1 MSDVTVIPPPPPTVP
16 IGRTSDGRV
25 VLIDSV
31 WARYLTDAVWR
42 RLGGFN
48 AGSLDQLENEIE
60 ALAVLVSALEGDMG
74 AAQADIVALE
84 AAVAAI
90 VAPDVVSVTLD
101 FGASFTDK
109 AQTVVTGQTWVSL
122 SSVITPTVMCPLGI
136 DTDEIRLLDMRPVI
150 SDLVAGVGFTV
161 TLYSEPE
168 ARGTYTVSC
177 VGV

>member
-1 MSDVTVIPPPPPTVP
+1 MSTVIKPPPP
-16 IGRTSDGRV
+16 RV
-25 VLIDSV
+25 RIADE
-31 WARYLTDAVWR
+31 TGAVTLPWDLFFR
-42 RLGGFN
+42 ALVERIGGFN
-48 AGSLDQLENEIE
+48 APTLTDLET
-60 ALAVLVSALEGDMG
+60 
-74 AAQADIVALE
+74 DIAALE
-84 AAVAAI
+84 AAVNALEAT
-90 VAPDVVSVTLD
+90 VEGLDSGANTVSATLD

-109 AQTVVTGQTWVSL
+109 AQTVVTGQAWVTA
-122 SSVITPTVMCPLGI
+122 SSVITPTVMCPIGI